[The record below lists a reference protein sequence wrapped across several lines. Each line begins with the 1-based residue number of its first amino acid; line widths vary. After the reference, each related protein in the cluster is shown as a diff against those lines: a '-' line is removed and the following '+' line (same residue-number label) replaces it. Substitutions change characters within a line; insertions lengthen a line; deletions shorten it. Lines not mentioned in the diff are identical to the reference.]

1 MNGSFFDNMAPNA
14 RRSFIVTVVLA
25 GMATVIYLFCVQP
38 CDSQLA
44 QARRNLAD
52 LQERQSRMNA
62 DLRSADTVKKD
73 LDDLESAL
81 KPFRDA
87 MLVPLLESYSM
98 RAKSI
103 LDPLAIGAGLEDVQY
118 SDEPFRALPLPKP
131 IMPRQLH
138 TRAVVKVSAQGSYQ
152 EAVSFLLR
160 LEKEFPLVSLQRF
173 DVSAQSTPERQ
184 SVTFVLEWPAK
195 GGLTRK

>member
-25 GMATVIYLFCVQP
+25 AIATVIYLFCVQP

-52 LQERQSRMNA
+52 LQERQSRMNG
-62 DLRSADTVKKD
+62 DTVKKD

>member
-25 GMATVIYLFCVQP
+25 GVATMIYIFCVQP
-38 CDSQLA
+38 CDSRLD
-44 QARRNLAD
+44 QARRNLAN
-52 LQERQSRMNA
+52 LQDRQSRMNG

-73 LDDLESAL
+73 LDDLEAAL

-98 RAKSI
+98 RAKSL

>member
-25 GMATVIYLFCVQP
+25 AIATVIYLFCVQP
-38 CDSQLA
+38 CDSRLD

-52 LQERQSRMNA
+52 LQDRQSRMNG

-73 LDDLESAL
+73 LDDLEAAL
-81 KPFRDA
+81 KPFRNA

-103 LDPLAIGAGLEDVQY
+103 LDPLAIGAGLEELQY
-118 SDEPFRALPLPKP
+118 SDEPFRALPLTKP
-131 IMPRQLH
+131 MPRQLH

-160 LEKEFPLVSLQRF
+160 LEKDFPLVSLQRF
-173 DVSAQSTPERQ
+173 DVSAQTSPAKQ

>member
-14 RRSFIVTVVLA
+14 RRSFILTVVLA
-25 GMATVIYLFCVQP
+25 GVATMIYIFCVQP
-38 CDSQLA
+38 CDSRLD

-52 LQERQSRMNA
+52 LQDRQSRMNG

-73 LDDLESAL
+73 LDDLEAAL

-98 RAKSI
+98 RAKSL

>member
-25 GMATVIYLFCVQP
+25 GVATMIYIFCVQP
-38 CDSQLA
+38 CDSRLD

-52 LQERQSRMNA
+52 LQDRQSRMNG

-73 LDDLESAL
+73 LDDLEAAL

-98 RAKSI
+98 RAKSL

>member
-25 GMATVIYLFCVQP
+25 AIATVIYLFCVQP
-38 CDSQLA
+38 CDSRLD

-52 LQERQSRMNA
+52 LQDRQSRMNG

-98 RAKSI
+98 RAKSL

>member
-52 LQERQSRMNA
+52 LQERQSRMNG

-73 LDDLESAL
+73 LDDLEAAL

-98 RAKSI
+98 RAKSL

>member
-25 GMATVIYLFCVQP
+25 AIATVIYLFCVQP
-38 CDSQLA
+38 CDSRLD

-52 LQERQSRMNA
+52 LQDRQSRMNG
-62 DLRSADTVKKD
+62 DLRSADPVKKD
-73 LDDLESAL
+73 LDDLEAAL

>member
-52 LQERQSRMNA
+52 LQERQSRMNG

-73 LDDLESAL
+73 LDDLEAAL

-98 RAKSI
+98 RAKSL
-103 LDPLAIGAGLEDVQY
+103 LDPLAIGAGMEDVQY

>member
-25 GMATVIYLFCVQP
+25 AIATVIYLFCVQP

-52 LQERQSRMNA
+52 LQERQSRMNG

-73 LDDLESAL
+73 LDDLEAAL

-98 RAKSI
+98 RAKSL
-103 LDPLAIGAGLEDVQY
+103 LDPLAIGAGMEDVQY

>member
-25 GMATVIYLFCVQP
+25 GVATMIYIFCVQP
-38 CDSQLA
+38 CDSRLD

-52 LQERQSRMNA
+52 LQDRQSRMNG

-73 LDDLESAL
+73 LDDLEAAL

-98 RAKSI
+98 RAKSL
-103 LDPLAIGAGLEDVQY
+103 LDPLAIGAGMEDVQY

>member
-25 GMATVIYLFCVQP
+25 AIATVIYLFCVQP
-38 CDSQLA
+38 CDSRLD
-44 QARRNLAD
+44 QARRNLAN
-52 LQERQSRMNA
+52 LQDRQSRMNG

-73 LDDLESAL
+73 LDDLEAAL

-98 RAKSI
+98 RAKSL

>member
-25 GMATVIYLFCVQP
+25 AIATVIYLFCVQP

-52 LQERQSRMNA
+52 LQERQSRMNG

-87 MLVPLLESYSM
+87 MLVPLRESYSM

-103 LDPLAIGAGLEDVQY
+103 LDPLAIGAGLEELQY
-118 SDEPFRALPLPKP
+118 SDEPFRALPLTKP
-131 IMPRQLH
+131 MPRQLH

-160 LEKEFPLVSLQRF
+160 LEKDFPLVSLQRF
-173 DVSAQSTPERQ
+173 DVSAQTSPAKQ

>member
-25 GMATVIYLFCVQP
+25 AIATVIYLFCVQP
-38 CDSQLA
+38 CDSRLD

-52 LQERQSRMNA
+52 LQDRQSRMNG

-73 LDDLESAL
+73 LDDLEAAL

-98 RAKSI
+98 RAKSL

>member
-25 GMATVIYLFCVQP
+25 CMATVIYLFCVQP

-52 LQERQSRMNA
+52 LQERQSRMNG

-103 LDPLAIGAGLEDVQY
+103 LDPLAIGAGLEELQY
-118 SDEPFRALPLPKP
+118 SDEPFRALPLTKP
-131 IMPRQLH
+131 MPRQLH
-138 TRAVVKVSAQGSYQ
+138 TRAAVKLTATGSYQ
-152 EAVSFLLR
+152 QAVSFLLR
-160 LEKEFPLVSLQRF
+160 LEKELPLVSLQRL
-173 DVSAQSTPERQ
+173 DITATTTPGSQSL
-184 SVTFVLEWPAK
+184 SFIFEWPAK